1 MFCKIKYVFF
11 RVCLILF
18 SATYFNKSKLFIH
31 ILIIINKL
39 TLQKISLV
47 TFLFNFAVS
56 IEIIMAMK
64 QLVG

>member
-11 RVCLILF
+11 RVCFILY
-18 SATYFNKSKLFIH
+18 SATYFNKLKLFIE

-39 TLQKISLV
+39 TLQKISLA
-47 TFLFNFAVS
+47 TFSFNLAVS
-56 IEIIMAMK
+56 IENITAMK